1 MNLYHMHDIPS
12 SSPAK
17 AAETLG
23 PIINCFLHRL
33 DATLG
38 ACSPSDTRVL
48 MALRAGLRI
57 EDLYALWRE
66 TRQTPKGPERILFP
80 SSRMLAI
87 KAAYKAQ
94 RNLALGTLWE
104 ETQHATTETL
114 LRALLNSEFR
124 SGRIDEDALGAVPN
138 IPLHTFLDQDT
149 PGARLVSGYLTEQSE
164 RFERYLEN
172 VANGADRL
180 VFVDSGWKGTSQML
194 FEAAFPQY
202 TWEGIYF
209 GTSGRSSVAGF
220 QPTTMHAMIF
230 DSTTLRDEAPE
241 TAFLVHRHVIESLFE
256 PGIASIETLT
266 QEDMGQTLCVE
277 DLLVN
282 EVADPWDAAY
292 EAVKDYLRAHAND
305 PMVKMTADYEV
316 AVARIAEILTHPKA
330 EDVTVYSGK
339 ARSFDLGRTGSI
351 TSFYPTEDRGPWDSP
366 DLRIKQSIWQTGQI
380 ALEFEGEKARKQQAA
395 IVAPMKPAPKGSY
408 FSGKAQDAA
417 DMPGTHVAIIT
428 RTKNRPLLLRRAAA
442 SVAASTHTDYT
453 WVVVNDGGDPAEVME
468 VIDNSMVDPSR
479 IVVCHNSQSLGMEAA
494 SNVGIQATGSDFI
507 VIHDDDDSWE
517 PRFLEET
524 VAFLRANAS
533 IYKGVITGTTYV
545 SEEITETEVIEYE
558 RKPYQD
564 WIRNIQLTE
573 MAAGNYF
580 APIAF
585 LFRRDA
591 YDDIGGFDENLPVL
605 GDWDFNIRFL
615 IKNDIGVLPVPLANY
630 HHRDRVN
637 SASTYSN
644 SVIGGNDRHAQ
655 YTSIM
660 RNKYF
665 RLAAKD
671 PAFSAVATL
680 MGGGYFQDDLR
691 NRLSSVREQ
700 IIGATMNSRQESELN
715 SRLKA
720 ALGDSLRLI
729 ASLSAEPLTA
739 QQQDAIRAHIPP
751 ATSFDSV
758 ADVDAVTRA
767 LFAVG
772 RLQPADPPPVTKPK
786 ASAPEPTQQSPSA
799 PLEASASWMTGAF
812 NDGWVDHKSSI
823 SVKGTQ
829 SVKLTVWL
837 PASENDSDKLLEIS
851 LSDDLL
857 GSFEISRGKATT
869 ITFDVPEGTNG
880 LIDLVCGYPERP
892 KNEEVRLL
900 GFVCLDLKAA

>member
-1 MNLYHMHDIPS
+1 MNLSDMNGT
-12 SSPAK
+12 SSPAR

-38 ACSPSDTRVL
+38 ACAPSDTRVL

-57 EDLYALWRE
+57 EDLYVLWRE
-66 TRQTPKGPERILFP
+66 TRQMPQGPERILFP

-94 RNLALGTLWE
+94 CDLALGTLWA
-104 ETQHATTETL
+104 ETQHASTETL
-114 LRALLNSEFR
+114 LRALLNSEVL
-124 SGRIDEDALGAVPN
+124 SGRLDEDALGAVPN

-149 PGARLVSGYLTEQSE
+149 PGAHLVSDYMTEQSE
-164 RFERYLEN
+164 RFERYLED
-172 VANGADRL
+172 VADGADRL

-194 FEAAFPQY
+194 FEAAYPQY
-202 TWEGIYF
+202 TWEGVYF
-209 GTSGRSSVAGF
+209 GTSGRSNVAGF

-230 DSTTLRDEAPE
+230 DSVTLRDAAPE

-256 PGIASIETLT
+256 PGIASIEALAE
-266 QEDMGQTLCVE
+266 EDMGHRLRIE
-277 DLLVN
+277 DLLAK

-305 PMVKMTADYEV
+305 SMVKMTTDYEA
-316 AVARIAEILTHPKA
+316 AVAKLAQTLIHPQP
-330 EDVTVYSGK
+330 EDVATYSGK

-351 TSFYPTEDRGPWDSP
+351 TSVYPTEDRGPWDSP
-366 DLRIKQSIWQTGQI
+366 ELRVKQSIWQTGQI

-453 WVVVNDGGDPAEVME
+453 WVVVNDGGDPAEVMD

-479 IVVCHNSQSLGMEAA
+479 IIVCHNPQSLGMEAA
-494 SNVGIQATGSDFI
+494 SNVGINATGSDFI
-507 VIHDDDDSWE
+507 IIHDDDDSWE

-545 SEEITETEVIEYE
+545 SEEITETHVIEHD
-558 RKPYQD
+558 RRPYQD
-564 WIRNIQLTE
+564 WIRNIQLAE

-615 IKNDIGVLPVPLANY
+615 IKNDIGVLPEPLANY

-680 MGGGYFQDDLR
+680 MGSGYFQDDMR

-700 IIGATMNSRQESELN
+700 VISAAMTNRQESELN
-715 SRLKA
+715 FRLKA
-720 ALGDSLRLI
+720 TLSESLRLI

-739 QQQDAIRAHIPP
+739 QQKDVIRAQIDQT
-751 ATSFDSV
+751 TSIDSL
-758 ADVDAVTRA
+758 ADVDAVKRA
-767 LFAVG
+767 LLEVD
-772 RLQPADPPPVTKPK
+772 RLKQPAAEPAPQVEDPKP
-786 ASAPEPTQQSPSA
+786 AQQNAPA
-799 PLEASASWMTGAF
+799 PLEASANWNSGTF
-812 NDGWVDHKSSI
+812 NDGWVDHRSSI
-823 SVKGTQ
+823 SVQGAQT
-829 SVKLTVWL
+829 VKLFAWL
-837 PASENDSDKLLEIS
+837 PEAESDSAKSLEVF
-851 LSDDLL
+851 LGDDLL
-857 GSFEISRGKATT
+857 GSFEISRGKTTT
-869 ITFDVPEGTNG
+869 INIEVPEGTSG
-880 LIDLVCGYPERP
+880 LLDLICGYPERIQSA
-892 KNEEVRLL
+892 EVRLL
-900 GFVCLDLKAA
+900 GFVCIDLIAT